1 MQKTTGSTFGKD
13 KYFSRKR
20 QVKQCTA
27 LKFVAKYFCGLHES
41 FIFAYCFYTRFSEWV
56 TKSNKGN
63 NIYTKYHILI
73 YL

>member
-20 QVKQCTA
+20 QVKQ
-27 LKFVAKYFCGLHES
+27 
-41 FIFAYCFYTRFSEWV
+41 IRFSEWV